1 MIAFSNCKINLGL
14 HIINKREDGFHNLE
28 TVFYPI
34 PLADTLELIDNK
46 IDAFNDI
53 TFTSYGLNIDGSLD
67 SNLVV
72 KAYRLLANDF
82 KLKAVDFYLLKNI
95 PMGAGLGG
103 GSSNAAFALKLLN
116 DSFGLNLS
124 NKQLE
129 NYAAMLGSDCAFF
142 IENKPSYATGRG
154 EILEPINIDL
164 SGYFFVLVKPNIHV
178 STADAFS
185 NVYKRGESLVSL
197 KELIN
202 NPIEKW
208 NGLIENDFE
217 KSVFKSHPRIG
228 LIKNE
233 LYANGAIYASMS
245 GSGASVFGLFKTEI
259 DLKALF
265 ENDFYFSC
273 KLIS

>member
-46 IDAFNDI
+46 NNAFNDV

-185 NVYKRGESLVSL
+185 NVYKRGESSVSL

-228 LIKNE
+228 LVKNE

>member
-46 IDAFNDI
+46 NNAFNDV

>member
-14 HIINKREDGFHNLE
+14 HIINNREDGFHNLE

-34 PLADTLELIDNK
+34 PLADTLELIENDN
-46 IDAFNDI
+46 NLLNSV
-53 TFTSYGLNIDGSLD
+53 TFKSFGLKIDGSLE
-67 SNLVV
+67 SNLIV

-82 KLKAVDFYLLKNI
+82 NLKAVDFYLLKNI

-103 GSSNAAFALKLLN
+103 GSSNAAIALKLLN
-116 DSFGLNLS
+116 NCLKLNLS

-129 NYAAMLGSDCAFF
+129 NYAAVLGSDCAFF
-142 IENKPSYATGRG
+142 IENKPSYAIGRG

-164 SGYFFVLVKPNIHV
+164 NGYFFVLVKPNLHV
-178 STADAFS
+178 STAEAFA
-185 NVYKRGESLVSL
+185 NVYKRGEGSISL
-197 KELIN
+197 KELIK

-217 KSVFKSHPRIG
+217 KSVFKHHPSIG
-228 LIKNE
+228 LIKE
-233 LYANGAIYASMS
+233 KLYENGAIYASMS
-245 GSGASVFGLFKTEI
+245 GSGSSVFGLFKTEI
-259 DLKALF
+259 DLKGQF

-273 KLIS
+273 KL